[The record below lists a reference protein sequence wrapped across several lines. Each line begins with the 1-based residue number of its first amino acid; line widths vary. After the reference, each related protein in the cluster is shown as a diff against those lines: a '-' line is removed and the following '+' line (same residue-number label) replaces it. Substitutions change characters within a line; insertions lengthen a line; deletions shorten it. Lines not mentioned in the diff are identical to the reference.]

1 MLIKVVAGILFV
13 MIVWGFFRLAM
24 GLRWAKIEREDHRR
38 DEEARGRRVV
48 AEIPLSEGE
57 LLMLLE
63 DADAFH
69 WGTRSVAKADI
80 VGGRLL
86 LNGGIIGEFA
96 ASGTSL
102 PAPARAEEY
111 EGRERWDVRIYR
123 RDAEPV
129 EIPCGTLREGVSRE
143 IAGRAFD
150 AVRGAVGAAM
160 PTR

>member
-1 MLIKVVAGILFV
+1 MLIKVVAGVLFV
-13 MIVWGFFRLAM
+13 LVLWAVFRLAM
-24 GLRWAKIEREDHRR
+24 GLRWAKIERDLTRR

-63 DADAFH
+63 DAEAFH
-69 WGTRSVAKADI
+69 WGARSLAKADI

-96 ASGTSL
+96 ATGTSL

-123 RDAEPV
+123 RDADPV

-143 IAGRAFD
+143 IAGRAFE
-150 AVRGAVGAAM
+150 AVRAALPV
-160 PTR
+160 PTPRR

>member
-1 MLIKVVAGILFV
+1 MLIKVVAAILFV
-13 MIVWGFFRLAM
+13 LGLWAVFRLAM
-24 GLRWAKIEREDHRR
+24 GLRWAKIERDRSRR

-63 DADAFH
+63 DDSAFH
-69 WGTRSVAKADI
+69 WGARSVAKADI

-86 LNGGIIGEFA
+86 LNGGIVGEFA
-96 ASGTSL
+96 AAGISL

-123 RDAEPV
+123 REGAPV

-150 AVRGAVGAAM
+150 AVRAVLPVPM
-160 PTR
+160 PGP